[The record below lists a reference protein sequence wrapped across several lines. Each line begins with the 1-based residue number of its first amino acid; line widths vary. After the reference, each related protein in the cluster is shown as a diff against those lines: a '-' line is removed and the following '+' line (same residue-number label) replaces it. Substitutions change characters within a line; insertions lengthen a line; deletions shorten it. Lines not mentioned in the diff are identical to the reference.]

1 MIELLA
7 LADPVAEATGST
19 YVGPGAMLLA
29 ALGLLA
35 AAAKFYKEARQI
47 DAEGEKNRRIAA
59 ETREKESSTST
70 AARVKELSDKVDSL
84 EDKIDQ
90 LRIDHEREL
99 LAERGKNFQ
108 LRKMLTDRGVE
119 IPEELGPK

>member
-1 MIELLA
+1 MIALIA
-7 LADPVAEATGST
+7 LAGPVAEATGST